1 MKERERKK
9 RSDLRER
16 EREREKREK
25 REKRE
30 RKKREREK
38 RSDLMDG
45 VLSAVGGDRHRMDC
59 RRILIVY
66 WKFIRATG
74 NLKSKLENGLIDRLT
89 GAGGRVRTR
98 PSATSP
104 TLLTRTR

>member
-1 MKERERKK
+1 MCARVSVLVSERERDREREKEK
-9 RSDLRER
+9 RSDLR
-16 EREREKREK
+16 
-25 REKRE
+25 
-30 RKKREREK
+30 
-38 RSDLMDG
+38 DG
-45 VLSAVGGDRHRMDC
+45 VLSAVGGDRNRMYC

-66 WKFIRATG
+66 WEFMRATV

-89 GAGGRVRTR
+89 GSGGRVRTR